1 MISIQNPILA
11 ITCQENGAG
20 LILLDKKRG
29 TRWALDE
36 RSLVYGDGSR
46 STWGSLETPRKALV
60 PCSAK
65 TDGYNTL
72 TVSCQA
78 GETQLDVRYV
88 LHDEYVE
95 ARLPVPTG
103 EDIGYVSL
111 PGSFSPVGEELK
123 LLLPIMQGMLWD
135 GRGPAFEWIR
145 GEASHLGFSMAFVGY
160 LGASGG
166 LLVTAETR
174 DDCRWWLGK
183 DDQNRIWVTNLQ
195 VSSLGTLR
203 YERVLRL
210 YVTDADIVAIAK
222 QYRRKVIQQGR
233 FKTWD
238 EKIAERPA
246 LERLFGA
253 LMCFIGYC
261 KDDVDYVAG
270 CKKLK
275 EYGFDRALLY
285 PGRFNIYYPDIRMG
299 GASAINLS
307 REVVE
312 AIKSLGYDIAP
323 WTWLNEAL
331 DLGNGS
337 IRRTFRQNQ
346 EGKPIPNWAI
356 DDQQWYL
363 VCYSFVEEY
372 QRRALHDCIPDMTWD
387 HFDVLSCMPPMEC
400 YALDHPNHFGRP
412 LSRSE
417 DREWVRRAFLADQVA
432 GRMVSSESFNDGYSL
447 ELDFGSVKAW
457 PQYGPWPFWPIPLTM
472 LVYHDSMIHSWWEI
486 HSYNNPW
493 RGRTTMLDNL
503 FEYGGGRP
511 KLMATLD
518 ALMGCPPDVFPFG
531 AQYGYAGRGKE
542 TFLYK
547 YRFEDP
553 EVQIALREAL
563 PVARLHQRIGK
574 QEMVHFKILSQDGYV
589 QETAFAD
596 GTRVV
601 ANFSRDFVGSMP
613 GVDHTVIK
621 GVETLGP
628 ESWAVVG

>member
-11 ITCQENGAG
+11 VACQEDGAG
-20 LILLDKKRG
+20 LMLFDKKRG
-29 TRWALDE
+29 TRWVLDE
-36 RSLVYGDGSR
+36 KSLVYEDGSR

-72 TVSCQA
+72 TVSYQA

-103 EDIGYVSL
+103 EVIGYVSL
-111 PGSFSPVGEELK
+111 SGSFEPVGEELK

-145 GEASHLGFSMAFVGY
+145 GEASHLGFSMAFAGY

-195 VSSLGTLR
+195 VSSFGTLR

-210 YVTDADIVAIAK
+210 YLTDADIVAIAR
-222 QYRRKVIQQGR
+222 QYRRKVIQQ
-233 FKTWD
+233 
-238 EKIAERPA
+238 
-246 LERLFGA
+246 
-253 LMCFIGYC
+253 
-261 KDDVDYVAG
+261 
-270 CKKLK
+270 
-275 EYGFDRALLY
+275 
-285 PGRFNIYYPDIRMG
+285 GRFNIYYPDIRMG

-331 DLGNGS
+331 DLESGS
-337 IRRTFRQNQ
+337 IPRTFRQNQ
-346 EGKPIPNWAI
+346 
-356 DDQQWYL
+356 
-363 VCYSFVEEY
+363 
-372 QRRALHDCIPDMTWD
+372 
-387 HFDVLSCMPPMEC
+387 
-400 YALDHPNHFGRP
+400 
-412 LSRSE
+412 
-417 DREWVRRAFLADQVA
+417 
-432 GRMVSSESFNDGYSL
+432 
-447 ELDFGSVKAW
+447 
-457 PQYGPWPFWPIPLTM
+457 
-472 LVYHDSMIHSWWEI
+472 
-486 HSYNNPW
+486 
-493 RGRTTMLDNL
+493 
-503 FEYGGGRP
+503 
-511 KLMATLD
+511 
-518 ALMGCPPDVFPFG
+518 
-531 AQYGYAGRGKE
+531 
-542 TFLYK
+542 
-547 YRFEDP
+547 
-553 EVQIALREAL
+553 
-563 PVARLHQRIGK
+563 
-574 QEMVHFKILSQDGYV
+574 
-589 QETAFAD
+589 
-596 GTRVV
+596 
-601 ANFSRDFVGSMP
+601 SRDFVGSVP

>member
-1 MISIQNPILA
+1 
-11 ITCQENGAG
+11 
-20 LILLDKKRG
+20 
-29 TRWALDE
+29 
-36 RSLVYGDGSR
+36 
-46 STWGSLETPRKALV
+46 
-60 PCSAK
+60 
-65 TDGYNTL
+65 
-72 TVSCQA
+72 
-78 GETQLDVRYV
+78 
-88 LHDEYVE
+88 
-95 ARLPVPTG
+95 
-103 EDIGYVSL
+103 
-111 PGSFSPVGEELK
+111 
-123 LLLPIMQGMLWD
+123 
-135 GRGPAFEWIR
+135 
-145 GEASHLGFSMAFVGY
+145 
-160 LGASGG
+160 
-166 LLVTAETR
+166 
-174 DDCRWWLGK
+174 
-183 DDQNRIWVTNLQ
+183 
-195 VSSLGTLR
+195 
-203 YERVLRL
+203 
-210 YVTDADIVAIAK
+210 
-222 QYRRKVIQQGR
+222 
-233 FKTWD
+233 
-238 EKIAERPA
+238 
-246 LERLFGA
+246 LFGA

-346 EGKPIPNWAI
+346 EGKAIPNWAI

-574 QEMVHFKILSQDGYV
+574 QEMVHFKLLSQDGYV

-601 ANFSRDFVGSMP
+601 ANFSRDFVGSVP